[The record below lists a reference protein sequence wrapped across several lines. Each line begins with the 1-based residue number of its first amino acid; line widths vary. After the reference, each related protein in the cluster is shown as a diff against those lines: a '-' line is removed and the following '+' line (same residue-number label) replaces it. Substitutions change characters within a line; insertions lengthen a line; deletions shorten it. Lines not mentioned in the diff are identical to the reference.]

1 MIDSKARSMVLMK
14 ISVALCTYN
23 GVKYIEEQL
32 NSILEQTKL
41 PDEIVVC
48 DDCSTDNTVPVIR
61 RALESYTGK
70 LLLVTNPQN
79 IGYKKNFAQ
88 SISLCSGDI
97 VFLSDQDDV
106 WAKNKIAVVNSA
118 FQNNPRAVLVFHDA
132 ILVDKQ
138 LKLLYK
144 SFWQTLEFE
153 PRKFL
158 CHDYNIL
165 LEKNVVQGSACAFRK
180 KVFYKALPFPIE
192 AIHDEWLALTAV
204 AEGEIVPIA
213 QPLMKY
219 RQSSDN
225 ALGGLPISFIDK
237 IKSWTTNIKNAVD
250 YHFGELLRR
259 AAFYDVYSKKNYN
272 DSELVK
278 KLDFLSY
285 DNFLKKRVFCIENRD
300 SYIIMLFPTY
310 LRLYIYKRNAIK
322 MFLRDLLAMYFCKGK
337 TL

>member
-1 MIDSKARSMVLMK
+1 VL
-14 ISVALCTYN
+14 
-23 GVKYIEEQL
+23 
-32 NSILEQTKL
+32 
-41 PDEIVVC
+41 
-48 DDCSTDNTVPVIR
+48 
-61 RALESYTGK
+61 
-70 LLLVTNPQN
+70 
-79 IGYKKNFAQ
+79 
-88 SISLCSGDI
+88 
-97 VFLSDQDDV
+97 
-106 WAKNKIAVVNSA
+106 

-237 IKSWTTNIKNAVD
+237 IKAGLQI
-250 YHFGELLRR
+250 
-259 AAFYDVYSKKNYN
+259 
-272 DSELVK
+272 
-278 KLDFLSY
+278 
-285 DNFLKKRVFCIENRD
+285 
-300 SYIIMLFPTY
+300 
-310 LRLYIYKRNAIK
+310 
-322 MFLRDLLAMYFCKGK
+322 
-337 TL
+337 